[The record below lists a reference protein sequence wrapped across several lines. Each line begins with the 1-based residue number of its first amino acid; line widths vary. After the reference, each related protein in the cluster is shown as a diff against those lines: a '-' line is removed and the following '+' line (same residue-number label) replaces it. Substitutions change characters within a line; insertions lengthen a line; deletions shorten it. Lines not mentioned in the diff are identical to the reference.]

1 MRSGPSTRMA
11 RATPS
16 NSSVPEYQ
24 SSDKAEAKDDV
35 VKEEVEKGLESL
47 KGATGGEA
55 SALVDR
61 DGPTVAS
68 SAYLTRVAAGSLGNT
83 GGNDLKSRQDVGNEV
98 SLVHSYFAS
107 C

>member
-1 MRSGPSTRMA
+1 MA

-16 NSSVPEYQ
+16 TSSIPENQ
-24 SSDKAEAKDDV
+24 SSDKAEEKVQV

-68 SAYLTRVAAGSLGNT
+68 SAYLTRAAAGSLGNM
-83 GGNDLKSRQDVGNEV
+83 GGNDLKSRQDVENEV
-98 SLVHSYFAS
+98 SLVYS
-107 C
+107 